1 MTKLNRPTS
10 TYFMPTC
17 LKCHKR
23 FKVPVKKC
31 MVISFSFMVDEF
43 KRKRETYYKVDK
55 FCSGCLDLMKI
66 LGPRK
71 FLDETLDE
79 DNKNKKDN
87 KKDNKRKN
95 TK

>member
-1 MTKLNRPTS
+1 MTELNRPTS

-71 FLDETLDE
+71 FLDDALNE
-79 DNKNKKDN
+79 NKGDKG
-87 KKDNKRKN
+87 KRKRS